1 MSINHENKQ
10 LIFPEVVACM
20 ALFAAYAFDVGHHIP
35 SESDE
40 RPGRSPPPPTVS
52 ESFLYV

>member
-20 ALFAAYAFDVGHHIP
+20 ALFAAYAFETFPVNQMSDLAGHPHHP
-35 SESDE
+35 
-40 RPGRSPPPPTVS
+40 
-52 ESFLYV
+52 L